1 MQTQDLSL
9 HFSNLTFEGYGF
21 KCQIIQGEVDVLQ
34 VVVEGFEELPVYLSI
49 TDNQILCISYLWNES
64 EVDQT
69 KRAEMLDVM
78 LEMNIPMPLSSFSRI
93 QDQYVIFGALS
104 TNSSLDDISHEIITL
119 CENAVEAIAACLLY
133 TSPSPRDRG

>member
-1 MQTQDLSL
+1 MQSQDLSL

-21 KCQIIQGEVDVLQ
+21 ECQIIQGEVDVLQ

-64 EVDQT
+64 EVNQE

-104 TNSSLDDISHEIITL
+104 TNSSFDDIAHEIITL
-119 CENAVEAIAACLLY
+119 CENAVEAIGAMTDYLN
-133 TSPSPRDRG
+133 